1 MNKTQKT
8 GIGAGIAGTAA
19 LIIAAVLNV
28 EGGYVNNP
36 KDPGGETNHGITKD
50 VARDHGYTG
59 DMKALTKSMAEEIY
73 YQDYI
78 VKPGFTKMVEIQ
90 PAVAHK
96 LVDAGVNTGT
106 VRPSRWFQQSLN
118 DLSRNGVDYPQ
129 ISVDGKVGSAT
140 ISAYQSLEQKRG
152 KIKACEL
159 TIKMLDGYQS
169 TYYTSLNMPTFTVG
183 WIDNRIGN
191 VPLSWCKEY
200 TP

>member
-8 GIGAGIAGTAA
+8 GIGAGIAGAAA

-28 EGGYVNNP
+28 EGGYVNDP
-36 KDPGGETNHGITKD
+36 KDPGGETNHGITKA

-59 DMKALTKSMAEEIY
+59 DMKALTKSMAEDIY

>member
-36 KDPGGETNHGITKD
+36 KDLGGETNHGITKD

>member
-8 GIGAGIAGTAA
+8 GIGAGIAGAAA

-28 EGGYVNNP
+28 EGGYVNDP
-36 KDPGGETNHGITKD
+36 KDPGGETNHGITKA

-59 DMKALTKSMAEEIY
+59 DMKALTKSMAEDIY

-118 DLSRNGVDYPQ
+118 DLSRNGADYPQ

>member
-8 GIGAGIAGTAA
+8 GIGAGIAGAAA

-28 EGGYVNNP
+28 EGGYVNDP
-36 KDPGGETNHGITKD
+36 KDPGGETNHGITKA

-59 DMKALTKSMAEEIY
+59 DMKALTKSMAEDIY

-140 ISAYQSLEQKRG
+140 ISAYQSLEQRRG

>member
-8 GIGAGIAGTAA
+8 GIGAGIAGAAA

-28 EGGYVNNP
+28 EGGYVNDP
-36 KDPGGETNHGITKD
+36 KDPGGETNYGITKA

-59 DMKALTKSMAEEIY
+59 DMKALTKSMAEDIY

>member
-8 GIGAGIAGTAA
+8 GIGTGIAGAAA

-28 EGGYVNNP
+28 EGGYVNDP
-36 KDPGGETNHGITKD
+36 KDPGGETNHGITKA

-59 DMKALTKSMAEEIY
+59 DMKALTKSMAEDIY

-169 TYYTSLNMPTFTVG
+169 TYYTSLSMPTFTVG